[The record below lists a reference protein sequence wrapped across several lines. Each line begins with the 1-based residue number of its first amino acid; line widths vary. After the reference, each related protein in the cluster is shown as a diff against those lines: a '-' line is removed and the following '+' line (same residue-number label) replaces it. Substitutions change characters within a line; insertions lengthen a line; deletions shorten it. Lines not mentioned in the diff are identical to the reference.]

1 MKLLVIDIGGTNIKI
16 YRSGHSDVHKIPSGK
31 KLTPEQMAK
40 AVRRVIKGWRYD
52 AISMGYPG
60 PVVRGYPL
68 HDPAN
73 LGPGWVGFDFKKAF
87 HPKPILLI
95 NDAALQALGSYQGG
109 RMLFLG
115 LGTGL
120 GSAAIL
126 DGELEPME
134 LAHLPYL
141 KGRSYEYFLGE
152 AGLRRLGR
160 RKWEGHVH
168 RVVAKFREALLADY
182 VVLGGGN
189 VKRMEKLPAL
199 TLRGDN
205 ANALVG
211 GERLWEVSH
220 GTSRKPLANTTAW
233 VESVKA
239 VTG

>member
-1 MKLLVIDIGGTNIKI
+1 MKILVIDIGGTNIKI
-16 YRSGHSDVHKIPSGK
+16 YLTGKPGVVKIPSGK
-31 KLTPEQMAK
+31 SLTPDDMVA
-40 AVRRVIKGWRYD
+40 AVRQATRRWRYD
-52 AISMGYPG
+52 SISIGYPG
-60 PVVRGYPL
+60 PVIRGHPL

-73 LGPGWVGFDFKKAF
+73 LGPGWVGFDFNGAF
-87 HPKPILLI
+87 PKPVLLI

-141 KGRSYEYFLGE
+141 KDRSYEFYLGE
-152 AGLRRLGR
+152 AGLHRLGR
-160 RKWEGHVH
+160 KKWEVHVH
-168 RVVAKFREALLADY
+168 NVVKKFKAALFADY

-189 VKRMEKLPAL
+189 VKKMHKLPDL

-211 GERLWEVSH
+211 GERLWQVSAGGANLDM
-220 GTSRKPLANTTAW
+220 GTQW
-233 VESVKA
+233 VKSVEA
-239 VTG
+239 AAGTPE